1 MTRTRARWLGRRGQA
16 GTASVFVVGFAIVLL
31 ACAGLVIDGGAA
43 LNARMKLADDVE
55 QAARAG
61 ADEIDVDAL
70 RSGGTVTLDRSA
82 AEAAAFDYISVQAPD
97 SATALANATSV
108 TVTATDTVPTT
119 MLQLVG
125 LRSFDISASA
135 TAEAITQ

>member
-1 MTRTRARWLGRRGQA
+1 M
-16 GTASVFVVGFAIVLL
+16 
-31 ACAGLVIDGGAA
+31 
-43 LNARMKLADDVE
+43 
-55 QAARAG
+55 
-61 ADEIDVDAL
+61 

-97 SATALANATSV
+97 SATALANANSV